1 MCPQKDSM
9 AKLGA
14 ENSPGSYS
22 LTIRAKA
29 LLRRSGCRRWLSLS
43 LVCLLLHVEP
53 FAVPGQLRD
62 GHSGDQ
68 RHPAR
73 VVALNV
79 HDEDV
84 ALNVDKFIIL
94 RTFFRNMVWGQE

>member
-62 GHSGDQ
+62 GHSGNQ

-79 HDEDV
+79 HDENV